1 MPLPEEVATA
11 SGFGGFLVFIGAAW
25 FLFNQ
30 LWGGIF
36 LLLVI
41 LIFFPQF
48 QVARCFKKANR
59 AWDAGRYT
67 EARPALGR
75 GPAQKRP
82 ELKGL
87 NYLLGL
93 TWQEAGEP
101 GKAAPY
107 YEEHLNLEP
116 DDHRA
121 RFNLAVCYAGDH
133 LRDALALLQSYRL
146 KPNRNCRSSSSWAAC
161 SSN

>member
-1 MPLPEEVATA
+1 MGRDLSSPGDPDL
-11 SGFGGFLVFIGAAW
+11 
-25 FLFNQ
+25 
-30 LWGGIF
+30 
-36 LLLVI
+36 
-41 LIFFPQF
+41 FPQF
-48 QVARCFKKANR
+48 QVARRFKRANR

-67 EARPALGR
+67 EAARHLEEVR
-75 GPAQKRP
+75 RKRP
-82 ELKGL
+82 GLKGL

-93 TWQEAGEP
+93 AWQEAGEP

-133 LRDALALLQSYRL
+133 PGTPLPFCSLCRL